1 MQLDYN
7 ETNDTSTLIAYLKCL
22 IESIVN
28 INIENIIFDQNRDH
42 VPLTLLIG
50 PKLNICELEEW
61 SLSVNKDT
69 GG

>member
-28 INIENIIFDQNRDH
+28 INIENIIFDQNRDRA
-42 VPLTLLIG
+42 PLIRNT
-50 PKLNICELEEW
+50 K
-61 SLSVNKDT
+61 
-69 GG
+69 